1 MIRARRARIVATLG
15 PATRGDQAIRNLALA
30 GVDVFRVNFSHGAHA
45 DHAKAIAGVRVAE
58 AKVGRPLAVLADLQG
73 PKLRLGGF
81 VGGEI
86 ALKAGQT
93 LRLDLDMAPGDG
105 SRIGVPHP
113 EVFAALKDDACIL
126 LDDGKV
132 RLRVKAHGADFA
144 DTVVEAGDALSN
156 HKGLNLPGL
165 AIPIP
170 ALTKKDRADL
180 KFALDEG
187 VDWVAL
193 SFVQRASDMA
203 ELRALVQG
211 RAGVL
216 AKIEKPAALEVL
228 DEILDLCEAIMVARG
243 DLGVELAPE
252 DVPVV
257 QKQLI
262 RAARLRGLPVIVA
275 TQMLESMTHSPTPTR
290 AEASDV
296 AGAVY
301 EGADALMLSA
311 ESAVGEHPFEA
322 VEMMDRIICRV
333 EKDPRWPEL
342 MRAEYPVDDADA
354 DALVAAARR
363 AAEAASTAC
372 LVAFTTTGQTALR
385 LCRERPLQ
393 PTLAL
398 TPSLATARRLA
409 LVWGAEPRVVPALTD
424 PEDLA
429 QVAVEQAQETGLA
442 PPGMRVLILAGLP
455 MGSPGAANI
464 LRIAHTP
471 RARSA
476 KVDAGFAIRT
486 RSQLKSEPHPNG

>member
-15 PATRGDQAIRNLALA
+15 PASREPSKIRELALA
-30 GVDVFRVNFSHGAHA
+30 GADVFRVNFSHGAHA
-45 DHAKAIAGVRVAE
+45 DHERTIRSVREAE
-58 AKVGRPLAVLADLQG
+58 QAVGRPLAVLADLQG
-73 PKLRLGGF
+73 PKLRLGEFADG
-81 VGGEI
+81 VVR
-86 ALKAGQT
+86 LKAGQSF
-93 LRLDLDMAPGDG
+93 RIDLNATPGDAA
-105 SRIGVPHP
+105 RIGVPHP
-113 EVFAALKDDACIL
+113 EVFAAIRAGSQIL

-132 RLRVKAHGADFA
+132 RLRVTGHGPDFA
-144 DTVVEAGDALSN
+144 DTIVEAGEQLSD
-156 HKGLNLPGL
+156 HKGLNLPGN

-170 ALTKKDRADL
+170 ALTEKDRKDL
-180 KFALDEG
+180 AFALSVG

-203 ELRALVQG
+203 ELRKLVQG
-211 RAGVL
+211 RAAVL

-228 DEILDLCEAIMVARG
+228 DEILDLCDAIMVARG

-252 DVPVV
+252 EVPVV

-301 EGADALMLSA
+301 EGADAVMLSA
-311 ESAVGEHPFEA
+311 ESAVGDYPVEA
-322 VEMMDRIICRV
+322 VSMMDRIITRV
-333 EKDPRWPEL
+333 ERDPRWPEL
-342 MRAEYPVDDADA
+342 MHAEYPVEDADA

-372 LVAFTTTGQTALR
+372 LAAFTTTGQTALR
-385 LCRERPLQ
+385 LSRERPLQ

-398 TPSLATARRLA
+398 TPNLGTARRLA
-409 LVWGAEPRVVPALTD
+409 LAWGVEPRVVPEIFD
-424 PEDLA
+424 PEELA
-429 QVAVEQAQETGLA
+429 RVALEQAVDTGLA
-442 PPGMRVLILAGLP
+442 EGGQRVLILAGLP

-464 LRIAHTP
+464 LRLAHAP
-471 RARSA
+471 RR
-476 KVDAGFAIRT
+476 
-486 RSQLKSEPHPNG
+486 

>member
-15 PATRGDQAIRNLALA
+15 PASHAAAKIRELATV
-30 GVDVFRVNFSHGAHA
+30 GVDVFRVNFSHGSHA
-45 DHAKAIAGVRVAE
+45 DHARAIQAVRKAE
-58 AKVGRPLAVLADLQG
+58 AAVGRPLAVLADLQG
-73 PKLRLGGF
+73 PKIRLGEFADG
-81 VGGEI
+81 VVR
-86 ALKAGQT
+86 LKAGQS
-93 LRLDLDMAPGDG
+93 LRLDMKSTPGDAA
-105 SRIGVPHP
+105 RIGVPHP
-113 EVFAALKDDACIL
+113 EVFAALRDGAMVL

-132 RLRVKAHGADFA
+132 RLRVVSHGPDFA
-144 DTVVEAGDALSN
+144 ETVVEAGDQLSD

-170 ALTKKDRADL
+170 ALTAKDRKDL
-180 KFALDEG
+180 EFALTTG

-193 SFVQRASDMA
+193 SFVQRAADMA
-203 ELRALVQG
+203 ELRQIVQG
-211 RAGVL
+211 RAAVL

-228 DEILDLCEAIMVARG
+228 DEILDLCQGIMVARG
-243 DLGVELAPE
+243 DLGVELNPE

-262 RAARLRGLPVIVA
+262 RAARLRGIPVIVA

-311 ESAVGEHPFEA
+311 ESAVGDYPVEA
-322 VEMMDRIICRV
+322 VAIMDRIITRV
-333 EKDPRWPEL
+333 ERDPRWPEL

-385 LCRERPLQ
+385 LARERPLQ

-398 TPSLATARRLA
+398 TTDLGAARRLA
-409 LVWGAEPRVVPALTD
+409 LSWGVESRVVQEISD

-429 QVAVEQAQETGLA
+429 RVAVEQSVETGLA
-442 PPGMRVLILAGLP
+442 PPGQRVLILAGLP

-464 LRIAHTP
+464 LRLAHTP
-471 RARSA
+471 RR
-476 KVDAGFAIRT
+476 
-486 RSQLKSEPHPNG
+486 

>member
-15 PATRGDQAIRNLALA
+15 PASRAPAKIRELARA
-30 GVDVFRVNFSHGAHA
+30 GVDVFRVNFSHGSHA
-45 DHAKAIAGVRVAE
+45 DHERNIQAVREAE
-58 AKVGRPLAVLADLQG
+58 ADVGRPLAVLADLQG
-73 PKLRLGGF
+73 PKLRLGEFADGS
-81 VGGEI
+81 VV
-86 ALKAGQT
+86 LKAGQS
-93 LRLDLDMAPGDG
+93 LRLDLSAAPGDA

-113 EVFAALKDDACIL
+113 EVFAALRTGAEVL

-132 RLRVKAHGADFA
+132 RLRVTSHGPDFA
-144 DTVVEAGDALSN
+144 ETVVEAGDRLSD

-170 ALTKKDRADL
+170 ALTEKDRLDL
-180 KFALDEG
+180 AFALKVG

-203 ELRALVQG
+203 ELRSLVQG
-211 RAGVL
+211 RAGVM
-216 AKIEKPAALEVL
+216 AKIEKPAALDVL

-262 RAARLRGLPVIVA
+262 RAGRLRGLPVIVA
-275 TQMLESMTHSPTPTR
+275 TQMLESMVHSPTPTR

-301 EGADALMLSA
+301 EGADATMLSA
-311 ESAVGEHPFEA
+311 ESAVGDYPVEA
-322 VEMMDRIICRV
+322 VSIMDRIITRV
-333 EKDPRWPEL
+333 EHDPRWPEL
-342 MRAEYPVDDADA
+342 MRAEYPVEDADA

-385 LCRERPLQ
+385 LARERPLQ

-398 TPSLATARRLA
+398 TPNLSTARRLA
-409 LVWGAEPRVVPALTD
+409 LAWGVEARVVPELSD

-429 QVAVEQAQETGLA
+429 RVAVEQAVETGLA
-442 PPGMRVLILAGLP
+442 PLGGQRVLILAGLP

-464 LRIAHTP
+464 LRLAHTP
-471 RARSA
+471 RR
-476 KVDAGFAIRT
+476 
-486 RSQLKSEPHPNG
+486 

>member
-15 PATRGDQAIRNLALA
+15 PASSAPAKVRELARA

-45 DHAKAIAGVRVAE
+45 DHARAIAAVREAE
-58 AKVGRPLAVLADLQG
+58 AALGRPLAVLADLQG
-73 PKLRLGGF
+73 PKIRLGEFADGA
-81 VGGEI
+81 VR
-86 ALKAGQT
+86 LKAGHT
-93 LRLDLDMAPGDG
+93 LRLDLSDQPGDAA
-105 SRIGVPHP
+105 RIGVPHP
-113 EVFAALKDDACIL
+113 EVFAALREGAIVL

-132 RLRVKAHGADFA
+132 RLRVVRHGPDFA
-144 DTVVEAGDALSN
+144 ETVVEAGESLSD

-170 ALTKKDRADL
+170 ALTDKDRADL
-180 KFALDEG
+180 NFALGEG

-193 SFVQRASDMA
+193 SFVQRAADMA
-203 ELRALVQG
+203 ELRSIVRG
-211 RAGVL
+211 RASVL
-216 AKIEKPAALEVL
+216 AKIEKPSALEAL
-228 DEILDLCEAIMVARG
+228 DEILDLSQAIMVARG

-252 DVPVV
+252 EVPVV
-257 QKQLI
+257 QKQLV
-262 RAARLRGLPVIVA
+262 RAARLRGIPVVVA

-296 AGAVY
+296 AGADY

-311 ESAVGEHPFEA
+311 ESAVGEYPVDA
-322 VEMMDRIICRV
+322 VAMMDRIITRV
-333 EKDPRWPEL
+333 EHDPRWPEL

-385 LCRERPLQ
+385 LARERPLQ

-409 LVWGAEPRVVPALTD
+409 LAWGVEARVVTEPKD
-424 PEDLA
+424 PEELTR
-429 QVAVEQAQETGLA
+429 VALEQAVGGGLA
-442 PPGMRVLILAGLP
+442 DPGQRVLILAGLP
-455 MGSPGAANI
+455 MGSPGSANI
-464 LRIAHTP
+464 LRLAHAP
-471 RARSA
+471 LR
-476 KVDAGFAIRT
+476 
-486 RSQLKSEPHPNG
+486 

>member
-15 PATRGDQAIRNLALA
+15 PASREVAQIRALA
-30 GVDVFRVNFSHGAHA
+30 EAGADVFRVNFSHGGHK
-45 DHAKAIAGVRVAE
+45 DHARTIANVRAVE
-58 AKVGRPLAVLADLQG
+58 ALVGRPLAVLADLQG
-73 PKLRLGGF
+73 PKLRLGEFADGRVRLK
-81 VGGEI
+81 VG
-86 ALKAGQT
+86 QDF
-93 LRLDLDMAPGDG
+93 RLDRQPIDGDA
-105 SRIGVPHP
+105 SRVCVPHA
-113 EVFAALKDDACIL
+113 EIFAALKPGADIL

-132 RLRVKAHGADFA
+132 RLKVGKCGPDFA
-144 DTVVEAGDALSN
+144 DTVVVAGEALSD

-170 ALTKKDRADL
+170 ALTAKDLEDL
-180 KFALDEG
+180 NFALSEG

-203 ELRALVQG
+203 ELRQIVQG

-216 AKIEKPAALEVL
+216 AKIEKPAALEAL
-228 DEILDLCEAIMVARG
+228 DEILDLCEAVMVARG
-243 DLGVELAPE
+243 DLGVELNPE

-257 QKQLI
+257 QKALV
-262 RAARLRGLPVIVA
+262 RAARTRGIPVIVA
-275 TQMLESMTHSPTPTR
+275 TQMLESMISSPTPTR

-301 EGADALMLSA
+301 EGADAVMLSA
-311 ESAVGEHPFEA
+311 ETAAGQYPVEA
-322 VEMMDRIICRV
+322 VTIMDRILTRV
-333 EKDPRWPEL
+333 ERDPRWPEL
-342 MRAEYPVDDADA
+342 MRAEYPVEDADA

-385 LCRERPLQ
+385 LARERPLQ

-398 TPSLATARRLA
+398 TTRLATARRLA
-409 LVWGAEPRVVPALTD
+409 LAWGVESRVVDEISD

-429 QVAVEQAQETGLA
+429 RVAVAVVTEMGLA
-442 PPGMRVLILAGLP
+442 PPGHRVLILAGLP

-464 LRIAHTP
+464 LRLAHTP
-471 RARSA
+471 MKR
-476 KVDAGFAIRT
+476 
-486 RSQLKSEPHPNG
+486 